1 MISCDAV
8 NFLIIWPKNWQL
20 KWKLDHKSHKLNQ
33 INRFKVVIHA
43 CYKDKGDRYEM
54 GK

>member
-1 MISCDAV
+1 MKARSQKKKI
-8 NFLIIWPKNWQL
+8 
-20 KWKLDHKSHKLNQ
+20 NQ